1 MKEESRSPIRPTPQV
16 LWSEFRLRVV
26 PVLCFAALAAV
37 GFLLWSRYLSTQT
50 FAGLGEG
57 ARASVASPQGGWLQE
72 LKVAPYQLVNQGDPI
87 AVVQPVDPQ
96 VPLDFLQAELQLA
109 RLEQEPSLAAQN
121 AMNYERVRVEM
132 LRLRVE
138 VAETRINLR
147 RAENELQRNQR
158 LHEQRLLSDDLYD
171 LSLQTR
177 DALAAEVGEKA
188 KAVEEMEGRLKKLQL
203 LGDPDTPGVDD
214 KAQAL
219 LSRLEKART
228 ATATN
233 WGPVTLRAPISGMVS
248 YINRQPGEYVLE
260 GEPFVAVHSL
270 WSDRVVCYLRQP
282 HPLDPDVVQKVR
294 ITTRTAERQQ
304 FWTTVSHVGAQVEVI
319 TNTLAFVRQG
329 ALVDVG
335 LPVIVNLPP
344 ETRIRPGEVVDM
356 WVEPVLRKVAAGQPN

>member
-1 MKEESRSPIRPTPQV
+1 MTKDSRAPIRPTPQV
-16 LWSEFRLRVV
+16 LWSEFRFRLV
-26 PVLCFAALAAV
+26 PVLSFAALVVTAWV
-37 GFLLWSRYLSTQT
+37 LWSRFHSTQT

-57 ARASVASPQGGWLQE
+57 SRASVASPQGGWLQE

-87 AVVQPVDPQ
+87 AIVQPVDPR
-96 VPLDFLQAELQLA
+96 VPMDLLQAELQLA
-109 RLEQEPSLAAQN
+109 RLEHEPSLAAQN
-121 AMNYERVRVEM
+121 AMSYERVRVEM
-132 LRLRVE
+132 LRLRIE

-147 RAENELQRNQR
+147 RAENELQRNAK

-171 LSLQTR
+171 FSLQTR
-177 DALAAEVGEKA
+177 DALAAEVSEKA
-188 KAVEEMEGRLKKLQL
+188 KAAEETEARLKELET
-203 LGDPDTPGVDD
+203 LGDPGAPGADD
-214 KAQAL
+214 KTQAL

-233 WGPVTLRAPISGMVS
+233 WGPLTLRAPISGMVS

-260 GEPFVAVHSL
+260 GEPLVAVHSL

-282 HPLDPDVVQKVR
+282 YPLDPDVGQKVR
-294 ITTRTAERQQ
+294 ITTRTAQRQQ

-356 WVEPVLRKVAAGQPN
+356 WVEPALRKVAAGQQN